1 MHLCPQFHL
10 FIEEDCHAVIE
21 LRQPS
26 ARTSD
31 HDYMSILPIVCGKA
45 DRAQNVILQPRL
57 KPNARFTPQR
67 SAVIEFDLKAEDG
80 PFAIVPCTWEAGWE
94 SQYWLDVY
102 TSSASELH
110 PCSDTDLPRD
120 AVTGEV
126 LTGEAYIRY
135 ETEDGHK
142 DYFLQSHTDAYRA
155 MKAQK
160 CVFCSEPIMHVSGKF
175 SGSYFQVGSSSNF
188 AE

>member
-1 MHLCPQFHL
+1 MQLCPQFHL

-31 HDYMSILPIVCGKA
+31 HDYMGILPIVSGKADLA
-45 DRAQNVILQPRL
+45 DRAQNVMLGNRL
-57 KPNARFTPQR
+57 KPNARFNLRTPRR

-80 PFAIVPCTWEAGWE
+80 PFAIVPCAWEAGWE

-120 AVTGEV
+120 AVC
-126 LTGEAYIRY
+126 L
-135 ETEDGHK
+135 
-142 DYFLQSHTDAYRA
+142 
-155 MKAQK
+155 
-160 CVFCSEPIMHVSGKF
+160 FCSEPIMHVNGKF
-175 SGSYFQVGSSSNF
+175 SGSYFQVGSISNF
-188 AE
+188 AELQAYWIHALSTQSA